1 MRRKSSAADGL
12 SESPTEL
19 IERISAEHDLSGDDT
34 GRHRRA
40 AVATTGGAHGR
51 ASGRMLTRRLA
62 PLAVGAVVMLIAAT
76 VATLVNP
83 PQEDTVAGPELSSAL
98 IPNDPAPVEI
108 APAAP
113 TAGAAPSSAPRST
126 PSAAPT
132 TSKKPAPARKPAV
145 APAPVRAAV
154 ASAGDGVQA
163 AVKQG
168 WTMVGGDEFN
178 GSSLNGTWGPYDGAG
193 HNGNGRRTPDAIK
206 VGGGVVTITGDSGG
220 NSGGM
225 AWGGN
230 QTYGKWEMRAKFP
243 KGDGNYHPVL
253 LLWPESGWPPEID
266 FAETSSDSD
275 QVGFFLHYSSSNQ
288 QESATKNIDLTQWHN
303 YAVEWTSSSVTG
315 YIDGVQWFQNQSSGS
330 VPQQPMHPVIQLD
343 NFGGTSMQ
351 TTQMMVDYMRI
362 YK

>member
-1 MRRKSSAADGL
+1 MRRNSSAAAGL

-40 AVATTGGAHGR
+40 AVVVAGGAHGR
-51 ASGRMLTRRLA
+51 ASGRMLTRRLL
-62 PLAVGAVVMLIAAT
+62 PLAVGAVVMLVAAT
-76 VATLVNP
+76 IATVVNP
-83 PQEDTVAGPELSSAL
+83 PQQQTVAGPELNSAL
-98 IPNDPAPVEI
+98 LPNDPAPVQI

-113 TAGAAPSSAPRST
+113 TAGAT
-126 PSAAPT
+126 PSATPTPTPT
-132 TSKKPAPARKPAV
+132 TSKKPAAPRKVVVKPA
-145 APAPVRAAV
+145 PPVRNAV
-154 ASAGDGVQA
+154 ATAGNGVQA

-168 WTMVGGDEFN
+168 WTQVGGDEFN
-178 GSSLNGTWGPYDGAG
+178 GTSLNGNWGAYDGAG
-193 HNGNGRRTPDAIK
+193 HDGNGRRTPDAIK

-225 AWGGN
+225 AWGDN

-253 LLWPESGWPPEID
+253 LLWPQDGWPPEID
-266 FAETSSDSD
+266 FAETTSDSD

-288 QESATKNIDLTQWHN
+288 QESATRNIDITQWHN

-315 YIDGVQWFQNQSSGS
+315 YIDGVQWFQNSSSGS
-330 VPQQPMHPVIQLD
+330 VPHQPMHPVIQLD

-351 TTQMMVDYMRI
+351 TTQMLVDWMRI

>member
-1 MRRKSSAADGL
+1 MRRKPSAADGL

-40 AVATTGGAHGR
+40 VTAGGTHGR
-51 ASGRMLTRRLA
+51 ASGRLLTRRLA

-83 PQEDTVAGPELSSAL
+83 PQEQTVAGPELSSAL

-113 TAGAAPSSAPRST
+113 TAGAAPSSAP
-126 PSAAPT
+126 SAAPT
-132 TSKKPAPARKPAV
+132 TSKKKPAPARKPV
-145 APAPVRAAV
+145 VKPAPVRQAV
-154 ASAGDGVQA
+154 GAAGDGVQA
-163 AVKQG
+163 ALKQG
-168 WTMVGGDEFN
+168 WTKVGGDEFN
-178 GSSLNGTWGPYDGAG
+178 GSSLNGNWGPYDGEG
-193 HNGNGRRTPDAIK
+193 HAGNGKRTPDAIK
-206 VGGGVVTITGDSGG
+206 VGGGVVTISGDAQG

-225 AWGGN
+225 AWGQN

-243 KGDGNYHPVL
+243 KGGGLYHPVL
-253 LLWPESGWPPEID
+253 LLWPEQGWPPEID
-266 FAETSSDSD
+266 FAETVSDAD
-275 QVGFFLHYSSSNQ
+275 NVTFNLHYGSDNS
-288 QESATKNIDLTQWHN
+288 QEHAAKDLDITQWHN
-303 YAVEWTSSSVTG
+303 YAVEWVNGKVTG
-315 YIDGVQWFQNQSSGS
+315 FIDGQQWFESSSSGS
-330 VPQQPMHPVIQLD
+330 VPSQPMHPVIQLD

-351 TTQMMVDYMRI
+351 PAQMMVDYMRI

>member
-1 MRRKSSAADGL
+1 
-12 SESPTEL
+12 L

-40 AVATTGGAHGR
+40 TVATGGAR
-51 ASGRMLTRRLA
+51 TSGRLLTRRLA

-76 VATLVNP
+76 VATLVDP
-83 PQEDTVAGPELSSAL
+83 PQEQSVAGPELSSAL
-98 IPNDPAPVEI
+98 IANNPTPVDI

-113 TAGAAPSSAPRST
+113 TAGATASPTPVRPAPAP
-126 PSAAPT
+126 APT
-132 TSKKPAPARKPAV
+132 TSKKPAAAQKAAPK
-145 APAPVRAAV
+145 PAPVSKPV
-154 ASAGDGVQA
+154 ASAGNGVQA

-168 WTMVGGDEFN
+168 WTKVGGDEFD
-178 GSSLNGTWGPYDGAG
+178 GSGLNGNWGPYDGAG
-193 HNGNGRRTPDAIK
+193 HAGNGRRTPDAIK

-225 AWGGN
+225 AWGDN
-230 QTYGKWEMRAKFP
+230 QTYGKWEMRARFP

-253 LLWPESGWPPEID
+253 LLWPEDGWPPEID
-266 FAETSSDSD
+266 FAETSSDSGE
-275 QVGFFLHYSSSNQ
+275 VGFFLHYSSSNQ
-288 QESATKNIDLTQWHN
+288 QESANRQIDITQWHN
-303 YAVEWTSSSVTG
+303 YAVEWTSGGVTG
-315 YIDGVQWFQNQSSGS
+315 YIDGVQWFQNQSGAS

-362 YK
+362 YR

>member
-1 MRRKSSAADGL
+1 MRRKPSAAADR

-19 IERISAEHDLSGDDT
+19 IERIRAEHDISGDT

-40 AVATTGGAHGR
+40 VTAGAARGR
-51 ASGRMLTRRLA
+51 LLTRRLA
-62 PLAVGAVVMLIAAT
+62 PLAVGAVVMLVAAT

-83 PQEDTVAGPELSSAL
+83 PQGQNVAGPELSSAL
-98 IPNDPAPVEI
+98 IPNAPAPVQI

-113 TAGAAPSSAPRST
+113 TAGATTPSAA

-132 TSKKPAPARKPAV
+132 TTNKPAPPKPAKPAPAP
-145 APAPVRAAV
+145 APAPVRRAV

-168 WTMVGGDEFN
+168 WTKVGGDEFN
-178 GSSLNGTWGPYDGAG
+178 GTSLNGNWGPYDGAG
-193 HNGNGRRTPDAIK
+193 NGGNGRRTPDAIK
-206 VGGGVVTITGDSGG
+206 VGGGVVTITGDAQG
-220 NSGGM
+220 NTGGM
-225 AWGGN
+225 AWGDN

-243 KGDGNYHPVL
+243 AGGGLYHPVL

-266 FAETSSDSD
+266 FAETASDSG
-275 QVGFFLHYSSSNQ
+275 QVDFFLHYSASNQ
-288 QESATKNIDLTQWHN
+288 QESASRQLDITQWHN
-303 YAVEWTSSSVTG
+303 YAVEWTSNSVVG
-315 YIDGVQWFQNQSSGS
+315 YIDGQQWFRNSSSQS

-351 TTQMMVDYMRI
+351 PAQMMVDYMRI